1 MELFRYPIALI
12 ASPFAASLVLF
23 LLWYGAKKR
32 RDLLNKI
39 GSADLLLRLIP
50 KETEALRKVKGWLLA
65 GAVFFLALAVSGP
78 QWGVELTA
86 SDSSVTHVMI
96 AIDTSLS
103 MLAQD
108 IKPSRIE
115 DAKLMLNILVD
126 QLAGSRIGVVGFSGK
141 AYLQCPI
148 TTDQD
153 AIKYFVSSSVPG
165 MYPESGTNLG
175 DAIYLSTRM
184 LAPYPGQKALVLLT
198 DGEDRKDELK
208 EALKVAKEQ
217 GITIFT
223 VGIGKPEGDLIP
235 LPLAPGQSGQR
246 DFKKDKNGNPVMTR
260 LGEKTLIDI
269 AQQTGGAYFRYTEPE
284 SVASAIA
291 KQVQGFEKG
300 KWKSRG
306 RATFKNR
313 YQYPLFIALLL
324 LLLELLVPERKSE
337 ALAALERSLP
347 AKQAARGGGK

>member
-12 ASPFAASLVLF
+12 ACPFAAGLVLF

-50 KETEALRKVKGWLLA
+50 KETEGLRKLKGWLLA

-78 QWGVELTA
+78 QWGVEMTP
-86 SDSSVTHVMI
+86 SDSSVTHVMV

-108 IKPSRIE
+108 IKPNRI
-115 DAKLMLNILVD
+115 DNAKIMLNMLVD
-126 QLAGSRIGVVGFSGK
+126 QLSGSRIGVVGFSGK

-153 AIKYFVSSSVPG
+153 AIKYFVSNSVPG

-175 DAIYLSTRM
+175 EAIDLGTRM
-184 LAPYPGQKALVLLT
+184 LARYPGQKALVLLT

-208 EALKVAKEQ
+208 EALKLAKEN
-217 GITIFT
+217 GIAIFT
-223 VGIGKPEGDLIP
+223 VGIGKPEGDPIP
-235 LPLAPGQSGQR
+235 LSEASGHIEY
-246 DFKKDKNGNPVMTR
+246 KKDKDGHPVVSR
-260 LGEKTLIDI
+260 LGEKTLIEI

-324 LLLELLVPERKSE
+324 LLLELLVPERRSE
-337 ALAALERSLP
+337 ALAALQRSLP
-347 AKQAARGGGK
+347 AQVKKGGNK